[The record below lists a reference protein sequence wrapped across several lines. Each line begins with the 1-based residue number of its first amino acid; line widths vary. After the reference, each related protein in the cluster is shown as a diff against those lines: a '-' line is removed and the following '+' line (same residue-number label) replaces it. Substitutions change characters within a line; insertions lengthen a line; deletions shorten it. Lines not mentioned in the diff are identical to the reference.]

1 MCKNYTDKYLSW
13 SLWLREE
20 KVFLK
25 NNVTLYESLVLKE
38 IPAEYAIEIY
48 LLIKK
53 STYYGW
59 PHYQRSYARIWVVF
73 LDYTI

>member
-1 MCKNYTDKYLSW
+1 
-13 SLWLREE
+13 
-20 KVFLK
+20 
-25 NNVTLYESLVLKE
+25 VTLYESLVLKE